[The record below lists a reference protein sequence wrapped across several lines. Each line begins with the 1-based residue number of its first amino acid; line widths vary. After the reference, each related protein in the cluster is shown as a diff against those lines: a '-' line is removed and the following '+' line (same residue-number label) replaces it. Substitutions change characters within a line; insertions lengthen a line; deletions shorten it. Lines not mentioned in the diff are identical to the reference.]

1 VVAIEQ
7 QIYAVVGERGIA
19 RMDLVCSWFREVPP
33 PA

>member
-19 RMDLVCSWFREVPP
+19 PPDFLCSGFCEVPP